1 MARKI
6 TEISPL
12 RTFLGGF
19 LISVHSITAVSLAIM
34 ITERS
39 KEVRLMKQKYY
50 LALTT
55 EEWRLM
61 IEPLNNLRDRLV
73 SEGDTPTPW
82 IRCLSRAAN
91 QDMGAAAQY
100 QQDHQKMD
108 GEISN
113 GGRYITCRRMRFIG
127 TGRSLSRRSLSR
139 TRFSKALFQ
148 RPDPYGA
155 FRTGAS

>member
-34 ITERS
+34 TTEKP

-50 LALTT
+50 LALTA

-61 IEPLNNLRDRLV
+61 IESLNNLRNRLI
-73 SEGDTPTPW
+73 SEGRYTDAVNEVLIKVTNAKTKKFKMAD
-82 IRCLSRAAN
+82 RRA
-91 QDMGAAAQY
+91 
-100 QQDHQKMD
+100 
-108 GEISN
+108 
-113 GGRYITCRRMRFIG
+113 
-127 TGRSLSRRSLSR
+127 
-139 TRFSKALFQ
+139 
-148 RPDPYGA
+148 
-155 FRTGAS
+155 

>member
-6 TEISPL
+6 TEISPF

-34 ITERS
+34 ITEKS

-61 IEPLNNLRDRLV
+61 IEPLNNLRNRLL
-73 SEGDTPTPW
+73 SEGRYTDAVDKVLIKGSQSGHGGSGTIPTRPSKNGW
-82 IRCLSRAAN
+82 
-91 QDMGAAAQY
+91 
-100 QQDHQKMD
+100 
-108 GEISN
+108 SN
-113 GGRYITCRRMRFIG
+113 KQRRQVYH
-127 TGRSLSRRSLSR
+127 L
-139 TRFSKALFQ
+139 
-148 RPDPYGA
+148 PPYA
-155 FRTGAS
+155 FYWGWKKPKS

>member
-34 ITERS
+34 TTEKS

-50 LALTT
+50 LALTA

-61 IEPLNNLRDRLV
+61 IESLNNLRNRLI
-73 SEGDTPTPW
+73 SEGRYSDAVNEVLIKVTNAKTKKFKMAD
-82 IRCLSRAAN
+82 RRA
-91 QDMGAAAQY
+91 
-100 QQDHQKMD
+100 
-108 GEISN
+108 
-113 GGRYITCRRMRFIG
+113 
-127 TGRSLSRRSLSR
+127 
-139 TRFSKALFQ
+139 
-148 RPDPYGA
+148 
-155 FRTGAS
+155 

>member
-34 ITERS
+34 IIEKS
-39 KEVRLMKQKYY
+39 KEVWLLRQKYY

-61 IEPLNNLRDRLV
+61 IETLNNLRNRLIL
-73 SEGDTPTPW
+73 E
-82 IRCLSRAAN
+82 N
-91 QDMGAAAQY
+91 
-100 QQDHQKMD
+100 
-108 GEISN
+108 
-113 GGRYITCRRMRFIG
+113 RYTDAVDEVLIKVENAKTKRFKITEWRR
-127 TGRSLSRRSLSR
+127 
-139 TRFSKALFQ
+139 
-148 RPDPYGA
+148 
-155 FRTGAS
+155 